1 MRRLNNM
8 SSKQNSDFDVAT
20 QLTRLGRDPG
30 EQQGFVNAPLYK
42 GSTVI
47 YKTMDDLENRRA
59 RFSYGTAGSPT
70 IANLEDAWTQLCGAA
85 GTVLS
90 PSGLGA
96 VTLAL
101 LSTTKAGDHILMP
114 DSVYR
119 PTRNFCNG
127 MLARYNVATTYYDP
141 MLGSGIE
148 ALVQPNTSTIF
159 LEAPGSQTLEVQDV
173 PAIVA
178 VARKHGIR
186 TIIDNTWAT
195 PVFFR
200 AHDHGVDLSVEAGT
214 KYLGGHSDLLLGLV
228 SANAESWPALRATYD
243 ALAMLPGADDCVLA
257 LRGMRT
263 LHLRLKE
270 AERRGLEMARW
281 LQARPEVSRV
291 LHPAFNSCP
300 GHEYWK
306 RDFTGSSGL
315 FSIVLKPGF
324 SKEDQARMLDG
335 MAIFGMGFSW
345 GGYESLIIPFDCTQY
360 RTATSWKPEGLAL
373 RLQIGLEDMDDLKH
387 DLAQGLA
394 RLAK

>member
-148 ALVQPNTSTIF
+148 ALIQPNTSTIF

-291 LHPAFNSCP
+291 LHPAFDSCP